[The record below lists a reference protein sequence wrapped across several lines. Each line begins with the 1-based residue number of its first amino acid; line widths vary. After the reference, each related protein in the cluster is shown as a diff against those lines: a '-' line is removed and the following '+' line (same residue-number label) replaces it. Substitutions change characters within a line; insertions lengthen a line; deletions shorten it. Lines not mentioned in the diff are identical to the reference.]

1 MEVEWEP
8 DADNIYLS
16 TGGQD
21 NVALHKGTPGP
32 GSLDHIGFFVR
43 SHAEVD
49 EWYEEVK
56 AAGVKILREVKTH
69 RDGAR
74 SFYLADPDGIVIQI
88 LAHPP
93 VIAASQR

>member
-8 DADNIYLS
+8 DADNVYLS

-21 NVALHKGTPGP
+21 NIALHKGTPGA

-43 SHAEVD
+43 THAEVD
-49 EWYEEVK
+49 EWYAEVK
-56 AAGVKILREVKTH
+56 SAPEAKILREIKTH

-74 SFYLADPDGIVIQI
+74 SFYFADPDGIVIQI
-88 LAHPP
+88 LCHPP
-93 VIAASQR
+93 VTAAAR